1 MREIDLVRQLL
12 TEHGIR
18 PNRALGQ
25 NFLTDEDT
33 LERIAAFARVD
44 GAAVLEIGPGLGSLT
59 ERLLA
64 RASRLETVEKDAV
77 LAGILRERFPG
88 EAPGITSGDIL
99 RTDPDRLLPRPYHVV
114 GNLPYYITTDIAERM
129 LCVLPE
135 SLTFLVQKEAAE
147 RFFAGP
153 GDRVYGPLSVLTA
166 CLSRPEH
173 GFDVPADRFFPQPDV
188 ESAVVRLAVDGA
200 SPAAE
205 DPAGFLRF
213 LKSCFRMR
221 RKTLANNLKG
231 TAGGTEAL
239 GAAGIDGSLRA
250 EALPP
255 DRLLAL
261 WLEARKLR

>member
-12 TEHGIR
+12 AEHGIR

-33 LERIAAFARVD
+33 LDRIAEFARAD
-44 GAAVLEIGPGLGSLT
+44 GAVVLEIGPGLGSLT
-59 ERLLA
+59 ARLLG
-64 RASRLETVEKDAV
+64 RASRVETVEKDAV

-88 EAPGITSGDIL
+88 EAPGITVGDIL
-99 RTDPDRLLPRPYHVV
+99 RTDPDRLLPRPYHVA

-129 LCVLPE
+129 LCFLPE

-166 CLSRPEH
+166 CVSRPER
-173 GFDVPADRFFPQPDV
+173 GFAVPADRFFPQPDV
-188 ESAVVRLAVDGA
+188 ESVTVRLVPDAA

-213 LKSCFRMR
+213 LKLCFRMR

-231 TAGGTEAL
+231 IAGGAEAL
-239 GAAGIDGSLRA
+239 GSAGIDGGLRA

-255 DRLLAL
+255 ERLLSL
-261 WLEARKLR
+261 WLGFRGSR